1 MINTRKALQIERE
14 VTEMAT
20 STFGKQFSVK
30 PDKAQEFIK
39 EMTKNVKPT
48 LKRDFVSRFAHAK
61 DMKKDIMNALGK

>member
-1 MINTRKALQIERE
+1 
-14 VTEMAT
+14 MAT